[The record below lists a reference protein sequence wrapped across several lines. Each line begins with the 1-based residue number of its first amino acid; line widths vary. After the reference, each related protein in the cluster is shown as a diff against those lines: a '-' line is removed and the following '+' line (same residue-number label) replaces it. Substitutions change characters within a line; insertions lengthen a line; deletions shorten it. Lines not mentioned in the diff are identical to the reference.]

1 MLPRLEE
8 SRGLPGGDHR
18 TDGDASAQSLGQGDD
33 VGDDA
38 RCQQVMGHPGAGASH
53 SGLDLVNDEQRAGGL
68 SQLAGRLQVSG
79 GKLTHPGLALNGF
92 DDECRH
98 VRPQCGAQCL
108 DVSGGDELD
117 PAGQGLEGLTV
128 GGLVGQGQGT
138 HGPAVEGILEGQDP
152 GAPATAM
159 AASDLEG
166 GLVGLGTGVGQED
179 AGVVSGAVGEG
190 EPDEFLGETDLGGG
204 GEEVRDV
211 PQLGELLGDCLN
223 DRGMRVPQAVDGDA
237 RQQVDV
243 LLAVGVPDVGATPP
257 HQDPAGGAEG
267 VHDGVGVAGQ
277 PAGVAGAG
285 PFRLRGG
292 SLSSRGGGHRLLP
305 PFSGGTGASPGWMTV
320 PTPWSVT
327 ISSSMLWAWRP
338 STTCACATPP

>member
-1 MLPRLEE
+1 MLPRLEK
-8 SRGLPGGDHR
+8 SGGLPTGDDCA
-18 TDGDASAQSLGQGDD
+18 DGDASAQSLGQGDD

-38 RCQQVMGHPGAGASH
+38 RCQQMVRHPGAGASH
-53 SGLDLVNDEQRAGGL
+53 SGLNLIDDEQRASGL
-68 SQLAGRLQVSG
+68 SQLAGRLQVPG
-79 GKLTHPGLALNGF
+79 RQLTHPGLALYGF
-92 DDECRH
+92 DNECRH
-98 VRPQCGAQCL
+98 VRPQRGAQCF
-108 DVSGGDELD
+108 DVTGGDELD
-117 PAGQGLEGLTV
+117 PTGQRLEGLAV
-128 GGLVGQGQGT
+128 GGLVGQGQRA
-138 HGPAVEGILEGQDP
+138 HGPAVEGVLEGQDP
-152 GAPATAM
+152 GASATAVT
-159 AASDLEG
+159 AGDLES
-166 GLVGLGTGVGQED
+166 GLIGLGTGVGQED
-179 AGVVSGAVGEG
+179 AGVVSGMVREG
-190 EPDEFLGETDLGGG
+190 EADELLGEADLGRG
-204 GEEVRDV
+204 GEEVGDV
-211 PQLGELLGDCLN
+211 PQGGDLGGHSLD
-223 DRGMRVPQAVDGDA
+223 DRRVRVSQAVDGDA

-267 VHDGVGVAGQ
+267 VHHGVGVAGQ